1 MLNDHIKEDIKAA
14 ADIVEV
20 VGGYVKLRRA
30 GSNWQGLCPFHNEKS
45 PSFNVNPS
53 LGIFKCFGCGESGD
67 VFSFLMKIDGLTF
80 PEAMQALADRYHIT
94 IPERTPEKD
103 AAQSHEALLTEGA
116 FSALKFAGM
125 FYYKTL
131 VDAAEA
137 EPARAYLKKRGFT
150 GDTVKKYGLGFAPDR
165 FDALIEAAKR
175 EGVSGEYL
183 AEAGLVKQ
191 DENGTKMWDTFRG
204 RLLFPIFNPAGKVTG
219 FGGRILTADKKSPK
233 YINSPQ
239 TRVYNKSEALYGI
252 HVAKTEMRKAR
263 EVILVEGYTD
273 VLQLH
278 QAGILNVVATSGT
291 ALTADQLRLM
301 HRYADQILMIYDA
314 DEAGQNAMD
323 RGLDLALAEGLSVRI
338 LHLPDKEDPDSFVKQ
353 FGADS
358 FRAIVKEGAR
368 DFMQFLLD
376 RAKEEGKWDEPQVRR
391 ATISRILKSISQI
404 RDSITQ
410 QTYIQKLS
418 EVSKIG
424 DLELIKE
431 LKKVA
436 AAERPYKPRAEAPRR
451 EEPPMP
457 DIPYQ
462 NDPDDPG
469 FGAPIPAPQVR
480 RKDTSLSPAPS
491 YEKELIRLMITH
503 GYPIIEFVG
512 SHVNADH
519 FENEVMR
526 TLFDDLIERYTSH
539 QPIALDVY
547 LTDDRWKSLVSDM
560 AMERHTPSARHE
572 EKLGK
577 RLTRDGDTLRT
588 VKGELKALKLHYLDR
603 LKVRFKETFDA
614 ASDPAERESSSRLL
628 TEVAK
633 ERLRIE
639 KTSADHL
646 F

>member
-1 MLNDHIKEDIKAA
+1 MLNDHIKDDIKAA
-14 ADIVEV
+14 ADIVDV
-20 VGGYVKLRRA
+20 VGGYVKLRRS

-53 LGIFKCFGCGESGD
+53 LGIYKCFGCGESGD

-80 PEAMQALADRYHIT
+80 PEAMKVLADRYNIT
-94 IPERTPEKD
+94 IPERTQAD
-103 AAQSHEALLTEGA
+103 DGIQSQEAILTEGA
-116 FSALKFAGM
+116 YIALKFAGV
-125 FYYKTL
+125 FYYKNLIDTP
-131 VDAAEA
+131 EA
-137 EPARAYLKKRGFT
+137 ETARKYLKKRGFT
-150 GDTVKKYGLGFAPDR
+150 GDTIKKYGLGYAPDR
-165 FDALIEAAKR
+165 FDGLIEAAR
-175 EGVSGEYL
+175 EKGISEVYL
-183 AEAGLVKQ
+183 SEAGLVKS

-219 FGGRILTADKKSPK
+219 FGGRILTDDKKAPK

-252 HVAKTEMRKAR
+252 HVAKSEIRKAR
-263 EVILVEGYTD
+263 EIILVEGYTD

-278 QAGILNVVATSGT
+278 QAGILNVIATSGT

-301 HRYADQILMIYDA
+301 HRYGDKLLMIYDA
-314 DEAGQNAMD
+314 DDAGQNAMD
-323 RGLDLALAEGLSVRI
+323 RGLDLALAEGLNVRL

-376 RAKEEGKWDEPQVRR
+376 RAKEEGQWDEPQVRR

-424 DLELIKE
+424 DRELLAE

-436 AAERPYKPRAEAPRR
+436 TADRRAPRQ
-451 EEPPMP
+451 EPPRP
-457 DIPYQ
+457 TYEPESVPHPLESAQ
-462 NDPDDPG
+462 STRRSDPRETTQRVPE
-469 FGAPIPAPQVR
+469 
-480 RKDTSLSPAPS
+480 
-491 YEKELIRLMITH
+491 YEKEIIRLMIAH
-503 GYPIIEFVG
+503 GYPMIEFVG
-512 SHVNADH
+512 GHINADH
-519 FENEVMR
+519 FEHEMMK
-526 TLFDDLIERYTSH
+526 TLFDVLIHRYGDH
-539 QPIALDVY
+539 QPISIEGFLQEEE
-547 LTDDRWKSLVSDM
+547 WKGVVSDM
-560 AMERHTPSARHE
+560 VWERHTPSARHE

-577 RLTRDGDTLRT
+577 KLTRDGDAFLTA
-588 VKGELKALKLHYLDR
+588 KGALKSLKLRYLDR
-603 LKVRFKETFDA
+603 LNVRFSKTFEQA
-614 ASDPAERESSSRLL
+614 EDPAQRKASHALL
-628 TEVAK
+628 MEVSK

-639 KTSADHL
+639 KTPADHL

>member
-1 MLNDHIKEDIKAA
+1 MLNDHIKDDIKAA
-14 ADIVEV
+14 ADIVDV
-20 VGGYVKLRRA
+20 VGGYVKLRRS

-53 LGIFKCFGCGESGD
+53 LGIYKCFGCGESGD

-80 PEAMQALADRYHIT
+80 PEAMKVLADRYNIT
-94 IPERTPEKD
+94 IPERTQAD
-103 AAQSHEALLTEGA
+103 DGIQSQEAILTEGA
-116 FSALKFAGM
+116 YIALKFAGV

-131 VDAAEA
+131 IDAPEA
-137 EPARAYLKKRGFT
+137 DIARKYLKKRGFT
-150 GDTVKKYGLGFAPDR
+150 GETIKKYGLGYAPDR
-165 FDALIEAAKR
+165 FDALIEAAR
-175 EGVSGEYL
+175 EKGISEVYL
-183 AEAGLVKQ
+183 SEAGLVKS
-191 DENGTKMWDTFRG
+191 DENGNKMWDTFRG

-219 FGGRILTADKKSPK
+219 FGGRILTDDKKAPK

-252 HVAKTEMRKAR
+252 HVAKSEIRKAR
-263 EVILVEGYTD
+263 EIILVEGYTD

-278 QAGILNVVATSGT
+278 QAGILNTIATSGT

-301 HRYADQILMIYDA
+301 HRYGDKLLMIYDA
-314 DEAGQNAMD
+314 DDAGQNAMD
-323 RGLDLALAEGLSVRI
+323 RGLDLALAEGLNVRL

-424 DLELIKE
+424 DRELLAE

-436 AAERPYKPRAEAPRR
+436 TADRRAPRQ
-451 EEPPMP
+451 EPPRP
-457 DIPYQ
+457 TYEPESVPQ
-462 NDPDDPG
+462 PSRRSDPRESTQRVPE
-469 FGAPIPAPQVR
+469 
-480 RKDTSLSPAPS
+480 
-491 YEKELIRLMITH
+491 YEKEIIRLMISH
-503 GYPIIEFVG
+503 GYPMIEFVG
-512 SHVNADH
+512 GHINADH
-519 FENEVMR
+519 FEHESMK
-526 TLFDDLIERYTSH
+526 TLFELLIHRYSEH
-539 QPIALDVY
+539 QPISIEGFLQDEE
-547 LTDDRWKSLVSDM
+547 WKGVVSDM
-560 AMERHTPSARHE
+560 VWERHTPSARHE

-577 RLTRDGDTLRT
+577 KLTRDGDVFVTA
-588 VKGELKALKLHYLDR
+588 KGALKSLKLRYLDR
-603 LKVRFKETFDA
+603 LNARFSKTFEQAEDEA
-614 ASDPAERESSSRLL
+614 QRKASHALL
-628 TEVAK
+628 MEVSK

-639 KTSADHL
+639 KTPADHL

>member
-1 MLNDHIKEDIKAA
+1 
-14 ADIVEV
+14 
-20 VGGYVKLRRA
+20 
-30 GSNWQGLCPFHNEKS
+30 
-45 PSFNVNPS
+45 
-53 LGIFKCFGCGESGD
+53 
-67 VFSFLMKIDGLTF
+67 
-80 PEAMQALADRYHIT
+80 
-94 IPERTPEKD
+94 
-103 AAQSHEALLTEGA
+103 
-116 FSALKFAGM
+116 
-125 FYYKTL
+125 
-131 VDAAEA
+131 
-137 EPARAYLKKRGFT
+137 
-150 GDTVKKYGLGFAPDR
+150 
-165 FDALIEAAKR
+165 
-175 EGVSGEYL
+175 
-183 AEAGLVKQ
+183 
-191 DENGTKMWDTFRG
+191 
-204 RLLFPIFNPAGKVTG
+204 
-219 FGGRILTADKKSPK
+219 
-233 YINSPQ
+233 
-239 TRVYNKSEALYGI
+239 
-252 HVAKTEMRKAR
+252 
-263 EVILVEGYTD
+263 
-273 VLQLH
+273 
-278 QAGILNVVATSGT
+278 
-291 ALTADQLRLM
+291 
-301 HRYADQILMIYDA
+301 
-314 DEAGQNAMD
+314 
-323 RGLDLALAEGLSVRI
+323 
-338 LHLPDKEDPDSFVKQ
+338 
-353 FGADS
+353 
-358 FRAIVKEGAR
+358 
-368 DFMQFLLD
+368 
-376 RAKEEGKWDEPQVRR
+376 VRR

-469 FGAPIPAPQVR
+469 YGIPAPAPAAR
-480 RKDTSLSPAPS
+480 RKDPAKVPAPS

-519 FENEVMR
+519 FENDVMR
-526 TLFDDLIERYTSH
+526 ILFDDLIERYSSH

-577 RLTRDGDTLRT
+577 KLTRDGDTLKT
-588 VKGELKALKLHYLDR
+588 VKGELKALKMHYLDR
-603 LKVRFKETFDA
+603 LKVRFKENFDA
-614 ASDPAERESSSRLL
+614 ATDPADRESCSRLL

>member
-14 ADIVEV
+14 ADIVDV
-20 VGGYVKLRRA
+20 VSGYVKLRRA

-53 LGIFKCFGCGESGD
+53 LGIYKCFGCGESGD
-67 VFSFLMKIDGLTF
+67 VFSFLMNIDGLTF
-80 PEAMQALADRYHIT
+80 PEAMKVLADRYHIT
-94 IPERTPEKD
+94 IPERTQVD
-103 AAQSHEALLTEGA
+103 DGVQSQEAILTEGA
-116 FSALKFAGM
+116 YIALKFAGL

-131 VDAAEA
+131 VDAPEA
-137 EPARAYLKKRGFT
+137 EKARTYLKKRGFS
-150 GDTVKKYGLGFAPDR
+150 GDTIKKYGLGYAPDR
-165 FDALIEAAKR
+165 FDALIEAAK
-175 EGVSGEYL
+175 EKGISEEYL
-183 AEAGLVKQ
+183 IEAGLVKQ

-219 FGGRILTADKKSPK
+219 FGGRILTDDKKAPK

-252 HVAKTEMRKAR
+252 HVAKSEIRKAR

-278 QAGILNVVATSGT
+278 QAGILNVIATSGT

-301 HRYADQILMIYDA
+301 HRYGDKLLMIYDA
-314 DEAGQNAMD
+314 DDAGQNAMD
-323 RGLDLALAEGLSVRI
+323 RGLDLALAEGLSVRL

-353 FGADS
+353 FGAES

-424 DLELIKE
+424 DRELLAE

-436 AAERPYKPRAEAPRR
+436 AAERPFKPRKEPERR
-451 EEPPMP
+451 ETAPAPE
-457 DIPYQ
+457 IPYQ
-462 NDPDDPG
+462 DDPG
-469 FGAPIPAPQVR
+469 YGFTARPAPTPT
-480 RKDTSLSPAPS
+480 KAPS

-519 FENEVMR
+519 FENVAMR
-526 TLFDDLIERYTSH
+526 ELFDDLITRYSAH
-539 QPIALDVY
+539 QPISVDVY
-547 LTDDRWKSLVSDM
+547 LSDERWKSAVSDM
-560 AMERHTPSARHE
+560 VMERHTPSVRHE

-577 RLTRDGDTLRT
+577 KLTRDGDALRT
-588 VKGELKALKLHYLDR
+588 VKGELKALKMRYLDR
-603 LKVRFKETFDA
+603 LKVRFKERFDQA
-614 ASDPAERESSSRLL
+614 TDPADRESCSKLL
-628 TEVAK
+628 MDVAK
-633 ERLRIE
+633 ERLRLE
-639 KTSADHL
+639 KTPADHL

>member
-1 MLNDHIKEDIKAA
+1 MHNDHIKDDIKAA
-14 ADIVEV
+14 ADIVDV

-45 PSFNVNPS
+45 PSFNVNPL
-53 LGIFKCFGCGESGD
+53 LGIYKCFGCGESGD

-80 PEAMQALADRYHIT
+80 PEAMKVLADRYHIT
-94 IPERTPEKD
+94 IPERTQAD
-103 AAQSHEALLTEGA
+103 DGIQSQEAILTEGA
-116 FSALKFAGM
+116 YIALKFAGV
-125 FYYKTL
+125 FYYKNLIDTP
-131 VDAAEA
+131 EA
-137 EPARAYLKKRGFT
+137 DVARKYLKKRGFT
-150 GDTVKKYGLGFAPDR
+150 GETIKKYGLGYAPDR
-165 FDALIEAAKR
+165 FDALIEAAR
-175 EGVSGEYL
+175 EKGISEIYL
-183 AEAGLVKQ
+183 SEAGLVKS

-219 FGGRILTADKKSPK
+219 FGGRILTDDKKAPK

-252 HVAKTEMRKAR
+252 HVAKSEIRKAR
-263 EVILVEGYTD
+263 EIILVEGYTD

-278 QAGILNVVATSGT
+278 QAGILNVIATSGT

-301 HRYADQILMIYDA
+301 HRYGDKLLMIYDA
-314 DEAGQNAMD
+314 DDAGQNAMD
-323 RGLDLALAEGLSVRI
+323 RGLDLALAEGLSVRL

-358 FRAIVKEGAR
+358 FRSIVKEGAR

-424 DLELIKE
+424 DRELLAE

-436 AAERPYKPRAEAPRR
+436 TADRRAPRQ
-451 EEPPMP
+451 EPPRP
-457 DIPYQ
+457 TYEPETIPHPSESSQ
-462 NDPDDPG
+462 PTRRSDPRETTQRVPE
-469 FGAPIPAPQVR
+469 
-480 RKDTSLSPAPS
+480 
-491 YEKELIRLMITH
+491 YEKEIIRLMISH
-503 GYPIIEFVG
+503 GYPMIEFVG
-512 SHVNADH
+512 GHINADH
-519 FENEVMR
+519 FEHESMKA
-526 TLFDDLIERYTSH
+526 LFDVIIYRYNEH
-539 QPIALDVY
+539 QPISIEGFLQDEE
-547 LTDDRWKSLVSDM
+547 WKGVVSDM
-560 AMERHTPSARHE
+560 VWERHTPSVRHE

-577 RLTRDGDTLRT
+577 KLTRDGDVFLTA
-588 VKGELKALKLHYLDR
+588 KGALKSLKLRYLDR
-603 LKVRFKETFDA
+603 LNVRFSKTFEQAEDEA
-614 ASDPAERESSSRLL
+614 QRKASHALL
-628 TEVAK
+628 MEVSK

-639 KTSADHL
+639 KTPADHL